1 MFVFSCNATAKT
13 DLAEV
18 KQGETLLFMVYINY
32 ADLFGAEQLCQ
43 MYLMREGFTN
53 IEMEKRKFIQ
63 AATVEK
69 LKFKEKDIQEAM
81 KDGFFIRMF
90 EAD

>member
-1 MFVFSCNATAKT
+1 MFVFSCSAETKVDRE
-13 DLAEV
+13 DL
-18 KQGETLLFMVYINY
+18 KQGERAPFMVYINY
-32 ADLFGAEQLCQ
+32 ADLFGAEQLGQ

>member
-1 MFVFSCNATAKT
+1 MFVFSCS
-13 DLAEV
+13 AETKV
-18 KQGETLLFMVYINY
+18 DREDIKQGERAPFMVYINY

-53 IEMEKRKFIQ
+53 IELEKRKYIQ

-69 LKFKEKDIQEAM
+69 LKFKEKDVQVAVKE
-81 KDGFFIRMF
+81 GFFVRMF
-90 EAD
+90 EGE